1 MHYVY
6 AHNMYFYIKLITDQQ
21 DEFASFP
28 GNCIMADK
36 YTGLPGIDIES
47 AEVFETSDIDSDV
60 DIDAYTGID
69 ATEKNSDIE
78 EPEIDSGEARSRFSN
93 DILVG
98 DINMVDFLGSIT
110 NPSLTRTGYQVNQVD
125 ETIDQRLSRIARE
138 LEEIKILQLNDSLNT
153 KTSEC
158 DKLVKTLESFAREP
172 LLSPVNDLNQYNH
185 RIKQVFDEASTRL
198 ETASSAGTGDSK
210 TPQKPPLVD
219 TSQVLALESRLNAIE
234 SVLGSDGATNLQ
246 SQAESKPTI
255 QNWLNELSRKL
266 NVLHNPEYQ
275 LDTVKQEVSL
285 LTKQIET
292 LASHKKFLD
301 LSHLV
306 PANPPP
312 QLDSGHNQI
321 NSKIEDLH
329 EKLPFFNHVNATVP
343 LIVTR
348 LKTLHTVHA
357 DLANTVQTVHE
368 LDLILNDIKS
378 DMKKWNDSIDV
389 VNANVDNHD
398 KQFQSN
404 KEHINLLFKDLND
417 KVSSISQ

>member
-1 MHYVY
+1 
-6 AHNMYFYIKLITDQQ
+6 
-21 DEFASFP
+21 
-28 GNCIMADK
+28 MADK

-47 AEVFETSDIDSDV
+47 AEVFETSDIDSEV
-60 DIDAYTGID
+60 DIDAYISVD
-69 ATEKNSDIE
+69 ASEKNSDIE
-78 EPEIDSGEARSRFSN
+78 EPEIHSSEAKRRFSN
-93 DILVG
+93 DLLVG
-98 DINMVDFLGSIT
+98 DMNMVDFLGSIM

-125 ETIDQRLSRIARE
+125 ETVDQRLSRIARE
-138 LEEIKILQLNDSLNT
+138 LEEIKILQLSESSNR
-153 KTSEC
+153 KIPEC
-158 DKLVKTLESFAREP
+158 DKLVATLESLTKEP
-172 LLSPVNDLNQYNH
+172 LLSHNDLNQYNH
-185 RIKQVFDEASTRL
+185 RIKLVFDEASARL
-198 ETASSAGTGDSK
+198 EASGTDGPK
-210 TPQKPPLVD
+210 ILQKSPLVD

-234 SVLGSDGATNLQ
+234 SVLGPDGATNIQ
-246 SQAESKPTI
+246 SLAESKPTV
-255 QNWLNELSRKL
+255 QNWLNELTRKL
-266 NVLHNPEYQ
+266 NVIHNPEYQ
-275 LDTVKQEVSL
+275 LDSVKQEVAL

-306 PANPPP
+306 PANPSP
-312 QLDSGHNQI
+312 QPETSHSQI

-329 EKLPFFNHVNATVP
+329 EKLPFFNNINATVP

-378 DMKKWNDSIDV
+378 DMKKWNDSIDI
-389 VNANVDNHD
+389 VNANIDDHD

-404 KEHINLLFKDLND
+404 KEHIDLLLKDLND

>member
-1 MHYVY
+1 
-6 AHNMYFYIKLITDQQ
+6 MYFYLKLITDQQ
-21 DEFASFP
+21 DEFAPSP
-28 GNCIMADK
+28 GNFIMADK

-47 AEVFETSDIDSDV
+47 AEVFETSDIDNDL
-60 DIDAYTGID
+60 DIDAYTGVD
-69 ATEKNSDIE
+69 ASEKNSDIE
-78 EPEIDSGEARSRFSN
+78 ESEIDSGEARSRFSN

-125 ETIDQRLSRIARE
+125 ETVDQRLSRIARE

-153 KTSEC
+153 NTSEC
-158 DKLVKTLESFAREP
+158 DKLVKTLESLAKEP

-185 RIKQVFDEASTRL
+185 RIKQVFDEASARL
-198 ETASSAGTGDSK
+198 ETAGSGGSK

-219 TSQVLALESRLNAIE
+219 TSQVLTLESRLNAIE
-234 SVLGSDGATNLQ
+234 SVLGSDGATNVSL
-246 SQAESKPTI
+246 AESKPTI
-255 QNWLNELSRKL
+255 QNWLNELTRKL
-266 NVLHNPEYQ
+266 NVVHNPEYQ
-275 LDTVKQEVSL
+275 LDAVKQEVGL

-292 LASHKKFLD
+292 LAAHKKFLD
-301 LSHLV
+301 LSQLV

-312 QLDSGHNQI
+312 QLESGHNQI

-389 VNANVDNHD
+389 VNANIDNHD

-404 KEHINLLFKDLND
+404 KEHINLLFEDLND
-417 KVSSISQ
+417 KVSGITQ

>member
-6 AHNMYFYIKLITDQQ
+6 AHNMYFYLKLITDQQ
-21 DEFASFP
+21 DEFAPFP
-28 GNCIMADK
+28 GNFIMADK

-47 AEVFETSDIDSDV
+47 AEVFETSDIDNDL
-60 DIDAYTGID
+60 DIDAYTGVD
-69 ATEKNSDIE
+69 ASEKNSDIE
-78 EPEIDSGEARSRFSN
+78 ESEIDSGEARSRFSN

-125 ETIDQRLSRIARE
+125 ETVDQRLSRIARE
-138 LEEIKILQLNDSLNT
+138 LEEIKIVQLNDSLNT
-153 KTSEC
+153 NTSEC
-158 DKLVKTLESFAREP
+158 DKLVKTLESLAKEP

-185 RIKQVFDEASTRL
+185 RIKQVFDEASARL
-198 ETASSAGTGDSK
+198 ETAGSGGSK

-219 TSQVLALESRLNAIE
+219 TSQVLTLESRLNAIE
-234 SVLGSDGATNLQ
+234 SVLGSDGATNVSL
-246 SQAESKPTI
+246 AESKPTI
-255 QNWLNELSRKL
+255 QNWLNELTRKL
-266 NVLHNPEYQ
+266 NVVHNPEYQ
-275 LDTVKQEVSL
+275 LDAVKQEVGL

-292 LASHKKFLD
+292 LAAHKKFLD
-301 LSHLV
+301 LSQLV

-312 QLDSGHNQI
+312 QLESGHNQI
-321 NSKIEDLH
+321 NAKIEDLH

-368 LDLILNDIKS
+368 LDLVLNDIKS

-389 VNANVDNHD
+389 VNANIDNHD

-404 KEHINLLFKDLND
+404 KEHINLLFEDLND
-417 KVSSISQ
+417 KVSGITQ

>member
-6 AHNMYFYIKLITDQQ
+6 AHNMYFYLKLITDQQ
-21 DEFASFP
+21 DEFAPFP
-28 GNCIMADK
+28 GNFIMADK

-47 AEVFETSDIDSDV
+47 AEVFETSDIDNDL
-60 DIDAYTGID
+60 DIDAYTGVD
-69 ATEKNSDIE
+69 TSEKNSDIE
-78 EPEIDSGEARSRFSN
+78 ESEIDSGEARSRFSN

-125 ETIDQRLSRIARE
+125 ETVDQRLSRIARE
-138 LEEIKILQLNDSLNT
+138 LEEIKILQLNDSSNT
-153 KTSEC
+153 NTSEC
-158 DKLVKTLESFAREP
+158 DKLVKTLESLAKEP

-185 RIKQVFDEASTRL
+185 RIKQVFDEASARL
-198 ETASSAGTGDSK
+198 ETADSGGSK

-219 TSQVLALESRLNAIE
+219 TSQVLTLESRLNAIE
-234 SVLGSDGATNLQ
+234 SVLGSDGATNISL
-246 SQAESKPTI
+246 AESKPTI
-255 QNWLNELSRKL
+255 QNWLNELTRKL
-266 NVLHNPEYQ
+266 NVVHNPEYQ
-275 LDTVKQEVSL
+275 LDAVKQEVGL

-292 LASHKKFLD
+292 LAAHKKFLD
-301 LSHLV
+301 LSQLV

-389 VNANVDNHD
+389 VNANIDNHD

-404 KEHINLLFKDLND
+404 KEHINLLFEDLND
-417 KVSSISQ
+417 KVSGITQVR

>member
-1 MHYVY
+1 
-6 AHNMYFYIKLITDQQ
+6 
-21 DEFASFP
+21 
-28 GNCIMADK
+28 MADK

-60 DIDAYTGID
+60 DIDAYTDVD
-69 ATEKNSDIE
+69 ASEKNADIE
-78 EPEIDSGEARSRFSN
+78 EPEIDSSEARSRFSN
-93 DILVG
+93 DVLVG

-110 NPSLTRTGYQVNQVD
+110 NSSLTRTGYQVNQVD
-125 ETIDQRLSRIARE
+125 ETVDQRLSRIARE
-138 LEEIKILQLNDSLNT
+138 LEEIKILQLNDSSNT
-153 KTSEC
+153 KTSDC
-158 DKLVKTLESFAREP
+158 NKLVQTLESLAKEP

-185 RIKQVFDEASTRL
+185 RIKQVFDEASARL
-198 ETASSAGTGDSK
+198 ETTGTDGLK
-210 TPQKPPLVD
+210 TLQKPPLVD

-234 SVLGSDGATNLQ
+234 SVLGPDGTTNIQ

-255 QNWLNELSRKL
+255 QNWLNELTRKL
-266 NVLHNPEYQ
+266 NVVHNPEYQ
-275 LDTVKQEVSL
+275 LDTVKKEVAL

-292 LASHKKFLD
+292 LASHKRFLD
-301 LSHLV
+301 LSHLA
-306 PANPPP
+306 PTNPPP
-312 QLDSGHNQI
+312 QPDSSHKQI

-348 LKTLHTVHA
+348 LKSLHTVHA

-389 VNANVDNHD
+389 VNANIDDHD
-398 KQFQSN
+398 KQYQSN
-404 KEHINLLFKDLND
+404 KEHINLLLKDLND
-417 KVSSISQ
+417 KVSSMSQ

>member
-1 MHYVY
+1 
-6 AHNMYFYIKLITDQQ
+6 MYFYLKLITDQQ
-21 DEFASFP
+21 DEFAPFP
-28 GNCIMADK
+28 GNFIMADK

-47 AEVFETSDIDSDV
+47 AEVFETSDIDNDL
-60 DIDAYTGID
+60 DIDAYTGVD
-69 ATEKNSDIE
+69 TSEKNSDIE
-78 EPEIDSGEARSRFSN
+78 ESEIDSGEARSRFSN

-125 ETIDQRLSRIARE
+125 ETVDQRLSRIARE
-138 LEEIKILQLNDSLNT
+138 LEEIKILQLNDSSNT
-153 KTSEC
+153 NTSEC
-158 DKLVKTLESFAREP
+158 DKLVKTLESLAKEP

-185 RIKQVFDEASTRL
+185 RIKQVFDEASARL
-198 ETASSAGTGDSK
+198 ETADSGGSK

-219 TSQVLALESRLNAIE
+219 TSQVLTLESRLNAIE
-234 SVLGSDGATNLQ
+234 SVLGSDGATNISL
-246 SQAESKPTI
+246 AESKPTI
-255 QNWLNELSRKL
+255 QNWLNELTRKL
-266 NVLHNPEYQ
+266 NVVHNPEYQ
-275 LDTVKQEVSL
+275 LDAVKQEVGL

-292 LASHKKFLD
+292 LAAHKKFLD
-301 LSHLV
+301 LSQLV

-389 VNANVDNHD
+389 VNANIDNHD

-404 KEHINLLFKDLND
+404 KEHINLLFEDLND
-417 KVSSISQ
+417 KVSGITQ

>member
-6 AHNMYFYIKLITDQQ
+6 AHNMYFYLKLITDQQ
-21 DEFASFP
+21 DEFAPFP
-28 GNCIMADK
+28 GNFIMADK

-47 AEVFETSDIDSDV
+47 AEVFETSDIDNDL
-60 DIDAYTGID
+60 DIDAYTGVD
-69 ATEKNSDIE
+69 TSEKNSDIE
-78 EPEIDSGEARSRFSN
+78 ESEIDSGEARSRFSY

-125 ETIDQRLSRIARE
+125 ETVDQRLSRIARE
-138 LEEIKILQLNDSLNT
+138 LEEIKILQLNDSSNT
-153 KTSEC
+153 NTSEC
-158 DKLVKTLESFAREP
+158 DKLVKTLESLAKEP

-185 RIKQVFDEASTRL
+185 RIKQVFDEASARL
-198 ETASSAGTGDSK
+198 ETADSGGSK

-219 TSQVLALESRLNAIE
+219 TSQVLTLESRLNAIE
-234 SVLGSDGATNLQ
+234 SVLGSDGATNISL
-246 SQAESKPTI
+246 AESKPTI
-255 QNWLNELSRKL
+255 QNWLNELTRKL
-266 NVLHNPEYQ
+266 NVVHNPEYQ
-275 LDTVKQEVSL
+275 LDAVKQEVGL

-292 LASHKKFLD
+292 LAAHKKFLD
-301 LSHLV
+301 LSQLV

-389 VNANVDNHD
+389 VNANIDNHD

-404 KEHINLLFKDLND
+404 KEHINLLFEDLND
-417 KVSSISQ
+417 KVSGITQVR

>member
-1 MHYVY
+1 
-6 AHNMYFYIKLITDQQ
+6 
-21 DEFASFP
+21 
-28 GNCIMADK
+28 MADK

-60 DIDAYTGID
+60 DIDAYTDVD
-69 ATEKNSDIE
+69 ASEKNADIE
-78 EPEIDSGEARSRFSN
+78 EPEIDSSEARSRFSN
-93 DILVG
+93 DVLVG

-110 NPSLTRTGYQVNQVD
+110 NSSLTRTGYQVNQVD
-125 ETIDQRLSRIARE
+125 ETVDQRLSRIARE
-138 LEEIKILQLNDSLNT
+138 LEEIKILQLNDSSNT
-153 KTSEC
+153 KTSDC
-158 DKLVKTLESFAREP
+158 DKLVQTLESLAKEP

-185 RIKQVFDEASTRL
+185 RIKQVFDEASARL
-198 ETASSAGTGDSK
+198 ETTGTDGLK
-210 TPQKPPLVD
+210 TLQKPPLVD

-234 SVLGSDGATNLQ
+234 SVLGPDGTTNIQ

-255 QNWLNELSRKL
+255 QNWLNELTRKL
-266 NVLHNPEYQ
+266 NVVHNPEYQ
-275 LDTVKQEVSL
+275 LDTVKKEVAL

-292 LASHKKFLD
+292 LASHKRFLD
-301 LSHLV
+301 LSHLA
-306 PANPPP
+306 PTNPPP
-312 QLDSGHNQI
+312 QPDSSHKQI

-348 LKTLHTVHA
+348 LKSLHTVHA

-389 VNANVDNHD
+389 VNANIDDHD
-398 KQFQSN
+398 KQYQSN
-404 KEHINLLFKDLND
+404 KEHINLLLKDLND
-417 KVSSISQ
+417 KVSSMSQ

>member
-1 MHYVY
+1 
-6 AHNMYFYIKLITDQQ
+6 MYFYLKLITDQQ
-21 DEFASFP
+21 DEFAPFP
-28 GNCIMADK
+28 GNFIMADK

-47 AEVFETSDIDSDV
+47 AEVFETSDIDNDL
-60 DIDAYTGID
+60 DIDAYTGVD
-69 ATEKNSDIE
+69 ASEKNSDIE
-78 EPEIDSGEARSRFSN
+78 ESEIDSGEARSRFSN

-125 ETIDQRLSRIARE
+125 ETVDQRLSRIARE

-153 KTSEC
+153 NTSEC
-158 DKLVKTLESFAREP
+158 DKLVKTLESLAKEP

-185 RIKQVFDEASTRL
+185 RIKQVFDEASARL
-198 ETASSAGTGDSK
+198 ETARSGGSK

-219 TSQVLALESRLNAIE
+219 TSQVLTLESRLNAIE
-234 SVLGSDGATNLQ
+234 SVLGSDGATNVSL
-246 SQAESKPTI
+246 AESKPTI
-255 QNWLNELSRKL
+255 QNWLNELTRKL
-266 NVLHNPEYQ
+266 NVVHNPEYQ
-275 LDTVKQEVSL
+275 LDAVKQEVGL

-292 LASHKKFLD
+292 LAAHKKFLD
-301 LSHLV
+301 LSQLV

-312 QLDSGHNQI
+312 QLESGHNQI
-321 NSKIEDLH
+321 NAKIEDLH

-368 LDLILNDIKS
+368 LDLVLNDIKS

-389 VNANVDNHD
+389 VNANIDNHD

-404 KEHINLLFKDLND
+404 KEHINLLFEDLND
-417 KVSSISQ
+417 KVSGITQ